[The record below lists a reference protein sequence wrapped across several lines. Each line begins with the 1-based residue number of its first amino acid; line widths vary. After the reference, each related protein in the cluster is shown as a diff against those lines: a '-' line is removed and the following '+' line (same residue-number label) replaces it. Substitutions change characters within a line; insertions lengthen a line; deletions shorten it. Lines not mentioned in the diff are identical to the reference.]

1 MAQLRERMS
10 DVDRA
15 VTALSDAVTNGS
27 QRAAQSEEE
36 PDGAKK
42 FVDLSSFEAFQELL
56 EQVNSEQERLIGTAA
71 HLSHELDVSKEHV
84 KVLL

>member
-1 MAQLRERMS
+1 MS
-10 DVDRA
+10 DIDRA
-15 VTALSDAVTNGS
+15 VTALSQTVTQGS
-27 QRAAQSEEE
+27 LREAKSEEE

-42 FVDLSSFEAFQELL
+42 FVDSSSFEALQELL

-84 KVLL
+84 KVTQ